1 MRLLLVRHGETT
13 WNAEGRYQGRLD
25 TPLSALGKAQ
35 AAALAEHIRSERVL
49 AVVSSPLSRA
59 AETAAACAEALGLAC
74 TLDERLIEI
83 SHGSWEGR
91 LRSEIERD
99 DPERY
104 EQWQRAPE
112 TVVFPGGE
120 GLSDV
125 QRRLDAFIASA
136 EAAYGDGVLAVTHD
150 IVVRLAILAA
160 QSRPLGDCKE
170 VEVDNAAL
178 TQFQLEGGRL
188 RLVRQNDTRFL
199 GELQS
204 PLGSQAR

>member
-1 MRLLLVRHGETT
+1 MRFLLVRHGETT
-13 WNAEGRYQGRLD
+13 WNAEGRFQGRLD
-25 TPLSALGKAQ
+25 APLSALGKAQ
-35 AAALAEHIRSERVL
+35 AAALAEHIRNEGVQ

-59 AETAAACAEALGLAC
+59 AETAAACAEVLGLAC

-91 LRSEIERD
+91 LRSEIQRD
-99 DPERY
+99 DPHRY

-120 GLSDV
+120 GLADV
-125 QRRLDAFIASA
+125 QHRLDAFIAA
-136 EAAYGDGVLAVTHD
+136 VEDAYGDGLLAVTHD
-150 IVVRLAILAA
+150 IVVRLAMLAA
-160 QSRPLGDCKE
+160 QSRPLADCKN

-178 TQFQLEGGRL
+178 SQFQLQSGRL
-188 RLVRQNDTRFL
+188 RIVRQNDTSFL
-199 GELQS
+199 GELRS